1 MIYISTG
8 SDHSS
13 TGYEVAKN
21 LIRNDFKHIELSS
34 GKFDANALENLISFI
49 SKCNFQVHHYFPPPR
64 DSFVLNLA
72 SRDNHVC
79 EKSYQF
85 CKRAVD
91 LCKQLN
97 CKYYSVHAGYLLD
110 PKVNDLGQKIGFSA
124 LNDRDL
130 SKSIFIDQI
139 RKLSSYASQREIK
152 ILIENNV
159 ITQKNLKVFGVNPL
173 LMADHLESL
182 EIVEEIGDNVGL
194 LVDLAHLKVSRNPWA
209 FANMSFLRPQTN
221 ILMLIT

>member
-1 MIYISTG
+1 MLECSPFHLFGSMIYISTG

-49 SKCNFQVHHYFPPPR
+49 SNVIFKYTNYFPPPR

-85 CKRAVD
+85 CRA
-91 LCKQLN
+91 
-97 CKYYSVHAGYLLD
+97 G
-110 PKVNDLGQKIGFSA
+110 
-124 LNDRDL
+124 
-130 SKSIFIDQI
+130 
-139 RKLSSYASQREIK
+139 
-152 ILIENNV
+152 
-159 ITQKNLKVFGVNPL
+159 
-173 LMADHLESL
+173 
-182 EIVEEIGDNVGL
+182 
-194 LVDLAHLKVSRNPWA
+194 SR
-209 FANMSFLRPQTN
+209 FM
-221 ILMLIT
+221 